1 MDAHHDGP
9 LTAGGFMTLN
19 TPPSPGFVERQKR

>member
-1 MDAHHDGP
+1 MDAYRDGP
-9 LTAGGFMTLN
+9 LTAGGFVAPN